1 MASEY
6 LKWKYR
12 DVQPDE
18 PLVLSNKERFVN
30 WWHYHK
36 WLVLLG
42 ALLLGLG
49 VYLIA
54 NALGFGKTS
63 PDVQFAFVGSSP
75 LPEDTVAQLKEKL
88 TAYAEDVNADGKIIV
103 QINQYPANSNDKDA
117 DAVEY
122 AAASKVRLMGDLESK
137 ESCFF
142 ILESVE
148 TFHKDYDVLAD
159 ANGTIAT
166 KASPVQSYRWAD
178 LPWLT
183 NPPLGTYSETILG
196 KGVTGSS
203 DALMKD
209 YSLARRGYLS
219 GTTPKEAEAYERIW
233 NHLTK
238 GESS

>member
-103 QINQYPANSNDKDA
+103 QINQYPANSNDK
-117 DAVEY
+117 
-122 AAASKVRLMGDLESK
+122 
-137 ESCFF
+137 
-142 ILESVE
+142 
-148 TFHKDYDVLAD
+148 VLAD